1 MNKVLISGRLTKDV
15 ELRYSNDTAV
25 ARFTVAVNRNKEETD
40 FIPCVAFGKSAETID
55 KYCMKGSRIVVDGR
69 IQTGSFVKKDG
80 TKVYTTDV
88 IVERQEI
95 IDFLKS
101 EKKSES
107 KSDRN
112 DDGFVEV
119 NDSIGLPWN

>member
-55 KYCMKGSRIVVDGR
+55 KYCIKGSRIVVDGR
-69 IQTGSFVKKDG
+69 IQTGSYVKKDG

-95 IDFLKS
+95 IDFPKS
-101 EKKSES
+101 AKKTES
-107 KSDRN
+107 KSDN
-112 DDGFVEV
+112 NDGFMEID
-119 NDSIGLPWN
+119 DSIGLPWN

>member
-69 IQTGSFVKKDG
+69 IQTGSYVKKDG

-101 EKKSES
+101 EKKTES
-107 KSDRN
+107 KSDKK
-112 DDGFVEV
+112 DDGFTEI
-119 NDSIGLPWN
+119 DEALSFPWE